1 MALHGMPLAYT
12 VASPECHTR
21 PAMAYDAPLNTAIQD
36 LQRLGYEGVEV
47 QTRDVRE
54 LDRRGIAKQMNQAG
68 IRLAVLATGPLGAE
82 GLGLAHA
89 DRSPER
95 QETIARLTALVDW
108 AAEVGA
114 VISLGRS
121 LGGGKSD
128 RHQRLDLM
136 AAGLASLDARAAD
149 RGVRIALEPQNQHL
163 TDLLRTVADTLDV
176 IERVGGSTLG
186 VLADTY
192 HLALEEASVEAALVE
207 AAPHLMHVQL
217 SDSNRRR
224 AGAGTLP
231 FTSIVR
237 VLQLLGYRGWLGLE
251 HRQEGQPEE
260 LAGAASRF
268 VHALA

>member
-12 VASPECHTR
+12 VASPECYAR
-21 PAMAYDAPLNTAIQD
+21 PAMAYEAPLSTAIQE

-54 LDRRGIAKQMNQAG
+54 LDRSAIADDMDRAG
-68 IRLAVLATGPLGAE
+68 MRLAVLATGPLGAE
-82 GLGLAHA
+82 GLGLAHT
-89 DRSPER
+89 DGSPER
-95 QETIARLTALVDW
+95 QETLARLEALVDW

-114 VISLGRS
+114 IISLGRS
-121 LGGGKSD
+121 LGGGNGD
-128 RHQRLDLM
+128 RQQRLDLM

-149 RGVRIALEPQNQHL
+149 RGVQIALEPQNQHL
-163 TDLLRTVADTLDV
+163 TDLLRSIADTREV

-192 HLALEEASVEAALVE
+192 HLALEEASVEAGLVE
-207 AAPHLMHVQL
+207 AAPHLMHVQF

-237 VLQLLGYRGWLGLE
+237 VLQLLGYRGWVGLE